1 MGDSLVVKTF
11 ILWLRVQFLKV
22 YGCSILRLHS
32 DTESAQCNHV
42 KVKCIEAKLLMWQER
57 VSLEEKI
64 CSGRCK
70 DVVRRIVEQVRAET
84 EQWSQMQDMLA
95 KVRSE
100 MEELQNSRDFWE
112 GQALTSDNEIHS
124 LQASV
129 SFRLHIWII
138 LYVFTIVL
146 LSDSCSNFYIVIA
159 IRTRQI
165 KCHVLIQCYTVQNV
179 VSDLLQ
185 F

>member
-1 MGDSLVVKTF
+1 M
-11 ILWLRVQFLKV
+11 
-22 YGCSILRLHS
+22 
-32 DTESAQCNHV
+32 
-42 KVKCIEAKLLMWQER
+42 
-57 VSLEEKI
+57 SLEEKI

-129 SFRLHIWII
+129 SFRLHI
-138 LYVFTIVL
+138 
-146 LSDSCSNFYIVIA
+146 
-159 IRTRQI
+159 
-165 KCHVLIQCYTVQNV
+165 
-179 VSDLLQ
+179 
-185 F
+185 